1 MKIVVVNNLAFA
13 AHSNDQEIIISQLY
27 PSASDLLI
35 CSANINP
42 LGSTSFNE
50 DVTFTT
56 IPPMTK
62 DEILAVMTPEEI
74 AASELATAGITNTKL
89 TLALTAQALGDSSGI
104 LEINPLVNS
113 TDIKHRLTISQVIGA
128 LK

>member
-13 AHSNDQEIIISQLY
+13 THSNDQEIIISKLY

-35 CSANINP
+35 VNASISP
-42 LGSTSFNE
+42 LGSTTFNL
-50 DVTFTT
+50 DGTSSV

-62 DEILAVMTPEEI
+62 DEILAVMTPEEL

-104 LEINPLVNS
+104 LEINPLINS
-113 TDIKHRLTISQVIGA
+113 TAIKHRLTISQVIGA